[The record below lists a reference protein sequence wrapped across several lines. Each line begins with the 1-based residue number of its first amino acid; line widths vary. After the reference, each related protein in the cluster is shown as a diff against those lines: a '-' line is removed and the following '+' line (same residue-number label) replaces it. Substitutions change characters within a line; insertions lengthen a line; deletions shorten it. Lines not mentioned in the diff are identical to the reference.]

1 MEQPQPSPAEG
12 TQKTPNTPKKSK
24 RINSLATRLSIGL
37 MFLGFHVLLLG
48 FGFLGIKITSDTLL
62 EKVDLLNTS
71 VAQAKQ
77 STQNYAD
84 LMEQFEF
91 IGAVNARVIKYLL
104 TPDEQNRTI
113 IVQMTQSWNESFIKN
128 DENLKDFYPRIQKAL
143 QHGNIRDGFIG
154 LENIFNE
161 IYNKFIEYTSTN
173 IDDINNQ
180 IGVAVEEI
188 ENISSSTATQLNIWL
203 LVCAVVF
210 VVTAVNIFIFLRIL
224 RKFSVDSQI
233 IVRYLKESSKDADSL
248 KTAKKL
254 QMRREDGDEV
264 QTISDF
270 INIFVSKMQQTIDI
284 STNTTREIGKLNS
297 SVSALQQNI
306 TQIISKTNSNVEVGN
321 TINQGLDNSVELA
334 NDSQNKVAQSRDSLN
349 QTAQHLQAL
358 LSELAQAVENQDE
371 LNERL
376 GGLTE
381 SITQIKDVS
390 SLVYDVADQTNL
402 LALNAAIEA
411 ARAGEHGRGFAVVAD
426 EVRKLAEKT
435 QSSLQEIEA
444 RINTVVQNL
453 SEIGDSIKASTKN
466 FNELNHEA
474 EVSKENIES
483 VQNFM
488 VEVIS
493 SIQAQSDSST
503 ALGAQ
508 TRGIIDELNQINTL
522 LQEVSSVIAYV
533 TKRRDRLN
541 QSDEALSKVL
551 SSFNA

>member
-128 DENLKDFYPRIQKAL
+128 DENLKEFYPRIQKAL
-143 QHGNIRDGFIG
+143 QHSNIRDGFIG

-180 IGVAVEEI
+180 ISVAVEEI
-188 ENISSSTATQLNIWL
+188 ENISSSTATQLGIWL

-210 VVTAVNIFIFLRIL
+210 VVTAGNIFMFLRIL
-224 RKFSVDSQI
+224 RRFSVDSQI
-233 IVRYLKESSKDADSL
+233 IVRYLRESSKDADSL

-264 QTISDF
+264 QEISDF

-334 NDSQNKVAQSRDSLN
+334 NDSQSKVAQSRDSLN

-435 QSSLQEIEA
+435 QSSLQEIEV

-483 VQNFM
+483 VQSYM
-488 VEVIS
+488 AEVIS
-493 SIQAQSDSST
+493 SIQAQSDSSI

>member
-1 MEQPQPSPAEG
+1 M
-12 TQKTPNTPKKSK
+12 
-24 RINSLATRLSIGL
+24 I
-37 MFLGFHVLLLG
+37 LGFHTLLLG

-62 EKVDLLNTS
+62 EKVDLLNGS
-71 VAQAKQ
+71 VTQAKQ
-77 STQNYAD
+77 GTQNYAD

-91 IGAVNARVIKYLL
+91 IGTINARIIKYLL
-104 TPDEQNRTI
+104 TPDDENKTI
-113 IVQMTQSWNESFIKN
+113 IVQMTQSWNESFVKN
-128 DENLKDFYPRIQKAL
+128 NESLKEYYPRLQGAL
-143 QHGNIRDGFIG
+143 QHSNIRQGFIDA
-154 LENIFNE
+154 ENIFDE
-161 IYNKFIEYTSTN
+161 IYNRLIEYTSTN
-173 IDDINNQ
+173 IDDLNKQ
-180 IGVAVEEI
+180 VSTAVSEI

-203 LVCAVVF
+203 LVCAVIF
-210 VVTAVNIFIFLRIL
+210 ILTAVNIFIFLRML
-224 RKFSVDSQI
+224 RRFSVDSQI
-233 IVRYLKESSKDADSL
+233 IVRYLRENSKNADSL

-254 QMRREDGDEV
+254 EMRREDGDEV
-264 QTISDF
+264 REISDF
-270 INIFVSKMQQTIDI
+270 INVFVSKMQQTIDI
-284 STNTTREIGKLNS
+284 SANATREIGKLNS

-334 NDSQNKVAQSRDSLN
+334 NDSQNKVTQSRDSLN
-349 QTAQHLQAL
+349 QTAQHLQSL

-435 QSSLQEIEA
+435 QSSLQEIEV

-474 EVSKENIES
+474 EISKENIES
-483 VQNFM
+483 VQNYM
-488 VEVIS
+488 VEVID
-493 SIQAQSDSST
+493 SIQAQSNSSI

-522 LQEVSSVIAYV
+522 LQEVSSVLAYV

-541 QSDEALSKVL
+541 QSDEALNKVL